1 MPLEYEHSFYDF
13 TKKDVVDKIKKH
25 GFKHKGTFL
34 FKVQTFIHPLEVK
47 KTYIRVR
54 DEGHRITM
62 TYKLLSEGNFDEETE
77 VNVDNF
83 DSAVKLLENVGCK
96 KKYYYEKI
104 REIWDH
110 KDVEIVFDTNPGNP
124 DRMEVEAKTLNELN
138 KILKELGLNS
148 KMHDDSNKYLEIF
161 GIEIPKNLDLKFST
175 VKKDLL
181 PQVKKNKKEFVD
193 LVADQ
198 LKQYKKVV
206 KK

>member
-13 TKKDVVDKIKKH
+13 TKKDVIKKIKNL
-25 GFKHKGTFL
+25 GFTHKGTFL
-34 FKVQTFIHPLEVK
+34 FKVQTFIHPLDVK

-54 DEGHRITM
+54 DEGFRVTM
-62 TYKLLSEGNFDEETE
+62 TYKLSSDSAFDEEVE

-83 DSAVKLLENVGCK
+83 DSAIKLLENIGCK

-104 REIWDH
+104 REIWDY
-110 KDVEIVFDTNPGNP
+110 KDVEIVFDTNPGNL
-124 DRMEVEAKTLNELN
+124 DRMEVEAKSLKELN

-148 KMHDDSNKYLEIF
+148 KMHDNSNKYLEIF
-161 GIEIPKNLDLKFST
+161 GIEIPKNLDLKFKS

-181 PQVKKNKKEFVD
+181 PHVKKNKKEFIE
-193 LVADQ
+193 LITEQ
-198 LKQYKKVV
+198 LNKYKKVI